1 MESGVKMSEEKTA
14 YQKSAQYYDILYQW
28 KDYDKD
34 VNDFLYLSKEILG
47 RSLTSLLDLG
57 CGTGNHAIHF
67 AQKGIFVVGVDLS
80 KDQIAIARR
89 KAAKKALSI
98 EFIVSDMTK
107 IELDK
112 QFDAAAIF
120 FGGFGYLLIDEEII
134 QFFNNVHRLVKP
146 DGFLFFEFW
155 HTLGVR
161 PNSSHYTI
169 AQEKNLKIIR
179 VNTTEFDIKTG
190 IATMPMQHFVSR
202 EKQLVEEF
210 TETHQLRTYTIP
222 HLKSL
227 IRQSPWMLTHLYSG
241 NFSDD
246 RETRTPKWDDFRL
259 FAVLKH

>member
-1 MESGVKMSEEKTA
+1 MSEDKTT

-34 VNDFLYLSKEILG
+34 VDDFLYLSKEILG

-67 AQKGIFVVGVDLS
+67 ARKGISVVGVDLS
-80 KDQIAIARR
+80 KDQVAIARS
-89 KAAKKALSI
+89 KAANEALSI

-107 IELDK
+107 IELDQ

-120 FGGFGYLLIDEEII
+120 FGGFGYLLADEEII

-155 HTLGVR
+155 HTLGVK

-169 AQEKNLKIIR
+169 GQEKNLKIIR
-179 VNTTEFDIKTG
+179 VSTSEFDITTG
-190 IATMPMQHFVSR
+190 IVTIPMQHFVVR
-202 EKQLVEEF
+202 DKQLVEEF
-210 TETHQLRTYTIP
+210 IEAHRLRTYTIP

-227 IRQSPWMLTHLYSG
+227 IHQSPWNITHLYSG

-246 RETRTPKWDDFRL
+246 TEKRTPKWDDFRL